1 MLGLIDRDYILAA
14 IVALVAGAIVIASL
28 FLPWLVVADE
38 ESEELN
44 AFQVGG
50 FTAES
55 LNLAFASTAF
65 SFLLLFGCFM
75 IFGAILRL
83 VKIEVGLYLIYA
95 GALLGVIFTVLI
107 LIISSFVAFLS
118 PRMGGWVCLCSSI
131 AGLVSPKLRIEKK
144 RRD

>member
-1 MLGLIDRDYILAA
+1 MGLIDRDYVLAA
-14 IVALVAGAIVIASL
+14 IVALVAGVIVIASL

-44 AFQVGG
+44 AFQVGE

-55 LNLAFASTAF
+55 LSLAFASTTF
-65 SFLLLFGCFM
+65 NFLILFGCFM

-95 GALLGVIFTVLI
+95 GALLGVIFTVLT
-107 LIISSFVAFLS
+107 LIVSSFVAFLS
-118 PRMGGWVCLCSSI
+118 PRIGGWVCLCSSI
-131 AGLVSPKLRIEKK
+131 AGLVSSKLRIKEKK
-144 RRD
+144 QE